1 MPEITGLFATPFM
14 RAPAALPPDLVTS
27 LVAHFT
33 GKAGVVNR
41 ASADLAH
48 TEMLKPS
55 ESPLLVRAAEA
66 ITPLLVDFGA
76 AMFGE
81 RLGWSIKEMWVNVLE
96 RGGRQGLHNHANSFI
111 SGVVYLTATHPDAR
125 TVFIKPPAGTS
136 FLFNNNHPGVVI
148 GPFNYDQWVGPVP
161 EPGEVVLFPSYL
173 LHTVPPNPGLRRI
186 TLAFNAIPAHLH
198 SGGYRIAFTG

>member
-14 RAPAALPPDLVTS
+14 RAPAALQPDLVTS

-33 GKAGVVNR
+33 GKAGVVNKG
-41 ASADLAH
+41 SPDLAH
-48 TEMLKPS
+48 TETLKPS
-55 ESPLLVRAAEA
+55 ESPLLVRAVEQ

-111 SGVVYLTATHPDAR
+111 SGVAYLTATHPDAR
-125 TVFIKPPAGTS
+125 TVFIKPPTGTG
-136 FLFNNNHPGVVI
+136 FLFNNNHAGVAI
-148 GPFNYDQWVGPVP
+148 GPFNHDQWMGPVP
-161 EPGEVVLFPSYL
+161 EPGDIVLFPSYL
-173 LHTVPPNPGLRRI
+173 LHTVPPNPGQRRI

-198 SGGYRIAFTG
+198 SGAYRIGFTG